1 MEVDY
6 FIGGG
11 AGPACMKDLVVKSQA
26 ADIID
31 LIFTVHKAPQRR
43 PQAMSQQESKG
54 CGALNI

>member
-1 MEVDY
+1 
-6 FIGGG
+6 
-11 AGPACMKDLVVKSQA
+11 VVKSQA